1 MYNFIIR
8 FIACFIVDKQQR
20 RNFRKKH
27 CYHKNGINIAMI
39 TDDNYVMPTLVCIQ
53 SIKNNC
59 SGKLNIHVFVNNV
72 SPKNINSLK
81 SVSSKSCDII
91 IYNCEDIINK
101 YLTIDVNRHVSVT
114 AIIKFFLPTM
124 LNYLDKILYLDSDIL
139 VKGDLTILYKT
150 NISNKYAAVVKDV
163 LCIKNH
169 QYMDSIG
176 IKNQYYFNSGVM
188 LLNLTKMR
196 ENNITKKLIDYRM
209 NVKQHFIDQDAFNAI
224 IGDNVIYMSYKYN
237 FLPYYMTVMTRKQ
250 LTDFFEEEIPDCFW
264 KIYESSIILH
274 LGGAEKPWWQDMG
287 YLSNL
292 YKKYYID
299 MLHNLNKKSIK
310 NVKR

>member
-1 MYNFIIR
+1 
-8 FIACFIVDKQQR
+8 
-20 RNFRKKH
+20 
-27 CYHKNGINIAMI
+27 
-39 TDDNYVMPTLVCIQ
+39 
-53 SIKNNC
+53 
-59 SGKLNIHVFVNNV
+59 
-72 SPKNINSLK
+72 
-81 SVSSKSCDII
+81 
-91 IYNCEDIINK
+91 
-101 YLTIDVNRHVSVT
+101 
-114 AIIKFFLPTM
+114 
-124 LNYLDKILYLDSDIL
+124 
-139 VKGDLTILYKT
+139 
-150 NISNKYAAVVKDV
+150 
-163 LCIKNH
+163 
-169 QYMDSIG
+169 
-176 IKNQYYFNSGVM
+176 M

-209 NVKQHFIDQDAFNAI
+209 NVKQHFMDQDAFNAI